1 MSLFNREDKVVIVIP
16 SRLGSTRFPNK
27 PLAKINGKE
36 MILHVCERASKA
48 YPVIVATPDDE
59 IYELVMKNGYKA
71 MMTSASCKTGTD
83 RVAEVAYRVDA
94 DIYVNVQGDEPL
106 INPEDIKHIVK
117 VKKIRYNKVING
129 MSCISQ
135 LDSRNENVVKVKH
148 DKGNLISMT
157 RKGIGD
163 YKQVGLYAFNRDQ
176 LFSYKSIS
184 ENEKLKTLE
193 KHENI
198 EILRFVD
205 LGIPIFMTLVN
216 STPAVDVQ
224 DDINKILEGISNG
237 T

>member
-1 MSLFNREDKVVIVIP
+1 MSFFNREDRVVIVIP

-48 YPVIVATPDDE
+48 YPVIVATPDNK

-71 MMTSASCKTGTD
+71 MMTSARCKTGTD
-83 RVAEVAYRVDA
+83 RVAEIAYRVDA

-106 INPEDIKHIVK
+106 INPEDIDRLVNI
-117 VKKIRYNKVING
+117 KKIRYNKIVNG
-129 MSCISQ
+129 MSRISQ
-135 LDSRNENVVKVKH
+135 LDGWDENIVKVKH
-148 DKGNLISMT
+148 DEGNLISMT
-157 RKGIGD
+157 RKGTGD
-163 YKQVGLYAFNRDQ
+163 YKQVGLYAFNRNQ

-216 STPAVDVQ
+216 STPAVDVP
-224 DDINKILEGISNG
+224 DDINKILEVISNG

>member
-1 MSLFNREDKVVIVIP
+1 MSLFNREDRIVIVIP

-48 YPVIVATPDDE
+48 YPVIVATPDDK
-59 IYELVMKNGYKA
+59 IYELVIKNGYKA
-71 MMTSASCKTGTD
+71 MVTSARCKTGTD

-106 INPEDIKHIVK
+106 INPADIDRLVNI
-117 VKKIRYNKVING
+117 KKICYNKVVNG
-129 MSCISQ
+129 MSRIPKLASW
-135 LDSRNENVVKVKH
+135 DENIVKVKH
-148 DKGNLISMT
+148 DEGNLISMT

-163 YKQVGLYAFNRDQ
+163 YKQVGLYAFNRNQ

-184 ENEKLKTLE
+184 EKEKLKTLE

-216 STPAVDVQ
+216 STPAVDVP